1 MILKTAIQA
10 QKVKFTDG
18 DDNLILSVFQLT
30 SNRDLNNGISNN
42 YTANM

>member
-18 DDNLILSVFQLT
+18 DDNLNLSVS
-30 SNRDLNNGISNN
+30 SNINLNNGISNN